1 MKRSGFTLIEL
12 IFVIVIIGILAG
24 VAIPKF
30 KDLRQNALV
39 SNLVSVISDFNGS
52 GGASAYLN
60 AVELN
65 GIDKDDLNI
74 TNIYKF
80 QGGDWAIDTTD
91 NKTAYYRQ
99 GKTDLNATF
108 KYIGNGEVNVTI
120 GSDDATIQ
128 NILTNKGYS
137 YNTTFTIN
145 LDAQE

>member
-39 SNLVSVISDFNGS
+39 NNLVSVISDINGS

-60 AVELN
+60 ATELN

-80 QGGDWAIDTTD
+80 QGGDWTIDTTT

-108 KYIGNGEVNVTI
+108 KYGNGEVNVTI

-128 NILTNKGYS
+128 SLLSNKGYS
-137 YNTTFTIN
+137 TGTTTIN
-145 LDAQE
+145 LDTQE